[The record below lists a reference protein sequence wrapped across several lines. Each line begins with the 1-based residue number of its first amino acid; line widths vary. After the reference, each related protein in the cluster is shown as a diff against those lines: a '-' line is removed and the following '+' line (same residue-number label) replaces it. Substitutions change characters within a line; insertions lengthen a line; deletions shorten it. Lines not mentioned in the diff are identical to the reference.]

1 MTTYAVDLRERVVRA
16 YEQGKGAIRQLA
28 RCYDVSQNTVHPGLN
43 RKRRTGV
50 VTPLPAAMRQNQPIG
65 RV

>member
-28 RCYDVSQNTVHPGLN
+28 RCYDVSQNTVHPGLT
-43 RKRRTGV
+43 RRDGAGSSRLHRGTI
-50 VTPLPAAMRQNQPIG
+50 L
-65 RV
+65 